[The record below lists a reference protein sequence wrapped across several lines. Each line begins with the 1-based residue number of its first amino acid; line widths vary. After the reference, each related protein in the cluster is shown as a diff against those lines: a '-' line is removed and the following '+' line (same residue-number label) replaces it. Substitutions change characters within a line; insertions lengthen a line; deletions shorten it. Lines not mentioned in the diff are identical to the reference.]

1 MGLTNITDLKFVSI
15 YLCPHIIR
23 LSTRC
28 CSSEA
33 EAIRT
38 PVRIGGG
45 QPEGADPARGAL
57 LPLHVRLAET
67 RAVAVTL
74 TQTISVTL

>member
-1 MGLTNITDLKFVSI
+1 MCLTNRTDLKFLSI

-28 CSSEA
+28 GSSEA

-45 QPEGADPARGAL
+45 QSEGADPAGGAL
-57 LPLHVRLAET
+57 LTLHVRLAET